1 MAENDLDKLRVE
13 NSALRDQ
20 IQHLSAFK
28 NLILGTATILDLSAL
43 LTELAASIAGMMDC
57 KHVLI
62 FVADDEDASLKFGAM
77 NIDPPAKQSLR
88 NLSITIF
95 NAENDPHI
103 HSWLAGE
110 LLLLDSEKM
119 ASVPTLKWLA
129 DTFNFEALYSIPLVF
144 KGQLIGLV
152 LCDHTSHASEND
164 LAIVAEA
171 SSIVLHNAR
180 IHTETVE
187 KSTAGMHEL
196 YILRQIDRELNDN
209 IDLNHV
215 FSMTLDWA
223 LRFTNAQASSVELYD
238 EQTDEL
244 RMMAQYGHDVGMDSE
259 LAMRLQLG
267 GIAYRVARSGRAEVI
282 PDVSMDADFV
292 RVSTATRSQMSVP
305 VIREDRVIAVITIE
319 SRKLNGFTDSHLDFV
334 EKLAS
339 RAAVAI
345 DNARLFAETK
355 REREKLSHILSNTAD
370 IVIVCSMDD
379 RLILINQAALS
390 ALRLYTSE
398 DYLGRS
404 FFEVFSHTTLTDIYR
419 KSRSSG
425 EPVISET
432 ILPNDRNYHV
442 NITLQENVGCIIV
455 MHDITP
461 FKEMDRLKSDLIA
474 TVSHD
479 LKQPLAVM
487 NGYTELLM
495 MHKKFDPTGMNFIEM
510 VRKSIHNMRQLID
523 DLLDLGKIESG
534 IKLDFQATP
543 VKPLI
548 TECIES
554 LRPTLLTKQMTLAA
568 EIPDDLPS
576 VHADRAR
583 LQQILTN
590 LIGNAV
596 KYTQPEG
603 WVKVNAEERDTMLRI
618 TVQDNGMGISPEDQI
633 HIFDRFYRVR
643 RPETDSIEGTG
654 LGLAIVKSLVDAH
667 NGHIGLESRLGE
679 GTTFYLLLPI
689 HRQENDELEST
700 A

>member
-1 MAENDLDKLRVE
+1 MTENDLDKPKAE
-13 NSALRDQ
+13 NSAARDQ
-20 IQHLSAFK
+20 LQQLYAFK
-28 NLILGTATILDLSAL
+28 NLILATATILDLPAL
-43 LTELAASIAGMMDC
+43 IAELVNSIADMMRC

-62 FVADDEDASLKFGAM
+62 FVVDNEDASLKFGAI
-77 NIDPPAKQSLR
+77 NFDSPARSSLR

-95 NAENDPHI
+95 NAENDPLI
-103 HSWLAGE
+103 GSWLAGE
-110 LLLLDSEKM
+110 IGLLDSDTM
-119 ASVPTLKWLA
+119 AAIPALKWLA
-129 DTFNFEALYSIPLVF
+129 DNFKFDALYSIPLRF
-144 KGQLIGLV
+144 KEQLIGV
-152 LCDHTSHASEND
+152 VFCDDASNASEAN
-164 LAIVAEA
+164 LRTIAEA
-171 SSIVLHNAR
+171 SAIVVQNAR
-180 IHTETVE
+180 IHSETVE

-223 LRFTNAQASSVELYD
+223 LRFTNAHAASVELYD

-244 RMMAQYGHDVGMDSE
+244 RMMAQYGLDVNIDPDMSTGS
-259 LAMRLQLG
+259 QFG
-267 GIAYRVARSGRAEVI
+267 GIAYRVARSGHAEVI

-292 RVSTATRSQMSVP
+292 RASTFTRSQMCVP

-319 SRKLNGFTDSHLDFV
+319 SRKLNGFTDPHLDFV

-379 RLILINQAALS
+379 RLVLINQAAIS
-390 ALRLYTSE
+390 ALRLYNSE
-398 DYLGRS
+398 NYLGRP
-404 FFEVFSHTTLTDIYR
+404 FLEVFSHTTLTDIYR
-419 KSRSSG
+419 KSRLSG
-425 EPVISET
+425 EPVVSET

-461 FKEMDRLKSDLIA
+461 YKEMDRLKSDLIA

-495 MHKKFDPTGMNFIEM
+495 MHQKFDLTGMNFIEM
-510 VRKSIHNMRQLID
+510 VRKSIQNMRQLID

-543 VKPLI
+543 VKSLI
-548 TECIES
+548 SECVES
-554 LRPTLLTKQMTLAA
+554 LGPTIFTKHMNVTA
-568 EIPDDLPS
+568 EIADNLPP

-583 LQQILTN
+583 LQQILSN

-603 WVKVNAEERDTMLRI
+603 WVKVNAEERDTMIRI
-618 TVQDNGMGISPEDQI
+618 TVQDNGMGISPEDQV

-667 NGHIGLESRLGE
+667 NGQIGLESRLGE

-689 HRQENDELEST
+689 HRQEDAALEPT

>member
-1 MAENDLDKLRVE
+1 MTENDLDKMRVE
-13 NSALRDQ
+13 NGALRDQ
-20 IQHLSAFK
+20 AQQLNTFK
-28 NLILGTATILDLSAL
+28 NLILATATILDLSAL
-43 LTELAASIAGMMDC
+43 LTELATSIADMVVC
-57 KHVLI
+57 KRVFI
-62 FVADDEDASLKFGAM
+62 FVLNDEDASLKFGAV
-77 NIDPPAKQSLR
+77 NTDLPAKHTLK

-95 NAENDPHI
+95 NAEDDPLI
-103 HSWLAGE
+103 RSWLEGKSG
-110 LLLLDSEKM
+110 LLTQENM
-119 ASVPTLKWLA
+119 AEIPALKWLA
-129 DTFNFEALYSIPLVF
+129 ETFNPDSLYGIPLKF
-144 KGQLIGLV
+144 KDQLIGLV
-152 LCDHTSHASEND
+152 LCDTPSNASESN
-164 LAIVAEA
+164 LRIAAEA
-171 SSIVLHNAR
+171 SAIVLQNAR
-180 IHTETVE
+180 IHSETVE

-223 LRFTNAQASSVELYD
+223 LRFTNAQAASVELYD

-244 RMMAQYGHDVGMDSE
+244 RMMAQYGHDVGIDSDL
-259 LAMRLQLG
+259 LARLQHG

-292 RVSTATRSQMSVP
+292 RVATTTQSQMSVP

-319 SRKLNGFTDSHLDFV
+319 SRKLNGFTDAHLDFV

-370 IVIVCSMDD
+370 IVIVCSLDD

-390 ALRLYTSE
+390 ALRLYASE
-398 DYLGRS
+398 NYLGRP
-404 FFEVFSHTTLTDIYR
+404 FLEVFSHTTLTDIYR
-419 KSRSSG
+419 RARASG
-425 EPVISET
+425 EPVVSET

-442 NITLQENVGCIIV
+442 NITIQENVGCIIV

-510 VRKSIHNMRQLID
+510 VRKSIINMRQLID

-534 IKLDFQATP
+534 IKLDFQPIP
-543 VKPLI
+543 VKSLI
-548 TECIES
+548 GECVES
-554 LRPTLLTKQMTLAA
+554 LRPTVLTKQMRLMA
-568 EIPDDLPS
+568 EIPDDLPP

-583 LQQILTN
+583 LQQILIN

-654 LGLAIVKSLVDAH
+654 LGLAIVKSLVEAH

-689 HRQENDELEST
+689 HRQENPALEPT

>member
-1 MAENDLDKLRVE
+1 MTENDLDKLSVE
-13 NSALRDQ
+13 STTLRDQ
-20 IQHLSAFK
+20 LQQLSAFK
-28 NLILGTATILDLSAL
+28 NLILTTATILDLSAL
-43 LTELAASIAGMMDC
+43 LTELSISIANMMAC
-57 KHVLI
+57 KSVFI
-62 FVADDEDASLKFGAM
+62 FVADDEDASLKFGAS
-77 NIDPPAKQSLR
+77 NIASPPKQSLR
-88 NLSITIF
+88 NLSITVF
-95 NAENDPHI
+95 NAENDPLI
-103 HSWLAGE
+103 GMWLIGQNQ
-110 LLLLDSEKM
+110 LLDSQSM
-119 ASVPTLKWLA
+119 TAIPALKWLA
-129 DTFNFEALYSIPLVF
+129 DTFNIETFYSVPLLF
-144 KGQLIGLV
+144 KDQLIGLV
-152 LCDHTSHASEND
+152 VCDHPDNFPESNLKTITEAA
-164 LAIVAEA
+164 AIV
-171 SSIVLHNAR
+171 LQNAR
-180 IHTETVE
+180 IHSETVE

-223 LRFTNAQASSVELYD
+223 LRFTNAQAASVELYD

-244 RMMAQYGHDVGMDSE
+244 RMMAQYGHDVGLDTDLSV
-259 LAMRLQLG
+259 RLQQNS
-267 GIAYRVARSGRAEVI
+267 IAYRVARSGRAEVI

-292 RVSTATRSQMSVP
+292 RVSTTTQSEMAIP

-319 SRKLNGFTDSHLDFV
+319 SRKLNGFTDAHLDFV

-379 RLILINQAALS
+379 RLILINQAAIS
-390 ALRLYTSE
+390 ALRLYTS
-398 DYLGRS
+398 DSYLGRP
-404 FFEVFSHTTLTDIYR
+404 FLEVFSHTTLTDIYR
-419 KSRSSG
+419 KSRASG
-425 EPVISET
+425 EPVVSET
-432 ILPNDRNYHV
+432 VLPNDRIYHV

-495 MHKKFDPTGMNFIEM
+495 MHKKLDTTGINFIEM

-534 IKLDFQATP
+534 IKLDFQATV
-543 VKPLI
+543 VKALI
-548 TECIES
+548 TECVES
-554 LRPTLLTKQMTLAA
+554 LRPTVLTKNMTLTA
-568 EIPDDLPS
+568 EIPDTLPP
-576 VHADRAR
+576 VYADRAR
-583 LQQILTN
+583 LQQILAN

-654 LGLAIVKSLVDAH
+654 LGLAIVKSLVEAH
-667 NGHIGLESRLGE
+667 NGQIGLESRLGE

-689 HRQENDELEST
+689 YRQDDTALEPT

>member
-1 MAENDLDKLRVE
+1 MNENELDQFRAEHRAV
-13 NSALRDQ
+13 RDQ
-20 IQHLSAFK
+20 VQQLDAFK
-28 NLILGTATILDLSAL
+28 KLILSTATILDLSAL
-43 LTELAASIAGMMDC
+43 LTELASCIAEMIRC
-57 KHVLI
+57 KDVLI
-62 FVADDEDASLKFGAM
+62 FVADDEDASLKFGAT
-77 NIDPPAKQSLR
+77 NIDLPGKQSLR

-95 NAENDPHI
+95 NAEDDPLI
-103 HSWLAGE
+103 ASWLAGE
-110 LLLLDSEKM
+110 TQLLHSE
-119 ASVPTLKWLA
+119 AIHAIPALKWLA
-129 DTFNFEALYSIPLVF
+129 DSFNVEALYTIPVKF
-144 KGQLIGLV
+144 RDQLIALV
-152 LCDHTSHASEND
+152 VCDRPENNAD
-164 LAIVAEA
+164 GGFKIIAEA
-171 SSIVLHNAR
+171 SAIVIQNAR
-180 IHTETVE
+180 IHSETVE

-223 LRFTNAQASSVELYD
+223 LRFTNAQAASVELYD

-244 RMMAQYGHDVGMDSE
+244 RMMAQYGHDVGIDSD
-259 LAMRLQLG
+259 LSMRLQIG
-267 GIAYRVARSGRAEVI
+267 GIASRVARSGRAEVI

-292 RVSTATRSQMSVP
+292 RVSTNTNSQMCVP

-390 ALRLYTSE
+390 ALRLYTSQ
-398 DYLGRS
+398 DYVGRP
-404 FFEVFSHTTLTDIYR
+404 FLEVFSHTTLTDIFR
-419 KSRSSG
+419 KARSTG
-425 EPVISET
+425 EPVVSET

-442 NITLQENVGCIIV
+442 NITLQESVGCIIV

-495 MHKKFDPTGMNFIEM
+495 MHKKFDPTGMNFIDM

-534 IKLDFQATP
+534 IQLDFQSTP
-543 VKPLI
+543 VKVLI
-548 TECIES
+548 NECVES
-554 LRPTLLTKQMTLAA
+554 LGAALTAKNMTLTA
-568 EIPDDLPS
+568 EIPDNLPP
-576 VHADRAR
+576 VRADRAR
-583 LQQILTN
+583 LQQILAN

-596 KYTQPEG
+596 KYTPPDG
-603 WVKVNAEERDTMLRI
+603 WVKVNAEERETMLRI

-654 LGLAIVKSLVDAH
+654 LGLAIVKSLVEAH
-667 NGHIGLESRLGE
+667 HGQIGLESRLGE

-689 HRQENDELEST
+689 YHQEDTALEST

>member
-1 MAENDLDKLRVE
+1 MTENDLDKLRVE
-13 NSALRDQ
+13 NIALREQ
-20 IQHLSAFK
+20 VQHFSAFK
-28 NLILGTATILDLSAL
+28 NLILATATILDLSAL
-43 LTELAASIAGMMDC
+43 LTELTICIADMMAC
-57 KHVLI
+57 KRVLI
-62 FVADDEDASLKFGAM
+62 FMVDDEDATLKFGAI
-77 NIDPPAKQSLR
+77 NSDPTAKQSLR

-95 NAENDPHI
+95 NAENDPLI
-103 HSWLAGE
+103 RSWLAGE
-110 LLLLDSEKM
+110 TVLLDSESM
-119 ASVPTLKWLA
+119 AAIPALKWLA
-129 DTFNFEALYSIPLVF
+129 DTSTLDALYSIPLIF
-144 KGQLIGLV
+144 QGQLIGLV
-152 LCDHTSHASEND
+152 LCDNLGNASDSN
-164 LAIVAEA
+164 LSIVAEA
-171 SSIVLHNAR
+171 SSIVLQNAR

-223 LRFTNAQASSVELYD
+223 LRFTNAQAASVELYD

-244 RMMAQYGHDVGMDSE
+244 RMMAQYGHDVGIDSE
-259 LAMRLQLG
+259 LAMRLMLG
-267 GIAYRVARSGRAEVI
+267 GIASRVARSGRAEVI

-292 RVSTATRSQMSVP
+292 RVSTGTRSQMSVP
-305 VIREDRVIAVITIE
+305 VIREDRVLAVITIE
-319 SRKLNGFTDSHLDFV
+319 SRKLNGFTDPHLDFV

-379 RLILINQAALS
+379 RLVLINQAALL
-390 ALRLYTSE
+390 ALRLYASE
-398 DYLGRS
+398 NYLGRP
-404 FFEVFSHTTLTDIYR
+404 FFEVFSHTTLTDVYR
-419 KSRSSG
+419 KSRLSG
-425 EPVISET
+425 EPTISET
-432 ILPNDRNYHV
+432 ILPNDRIYHV

-534 IKLDFQATP
+534 IKLDYQATP
-543 VKPLI
+543 IQSLI
-548 TECIES
+548 TDCIES
-554 LRPTLLTKQMTLAA
+554 LRPTVLTKNMALTA
-568 EIPDDLPS
+568 EIPVDLPP

-596 KYTQPEG
+596 KYTQPDG

-654 LGLAIVKSLVDAH
+654 LGLAIVKSLVEAH
-667 NGHIGLESRLGE
+667 NGQIGLESRLGE

-689 HRQENDELEST
+689 HRQEDSDLEST